1 MTVISYPISAYQNVP
16 INAQFFQP
24 SRFVISGVTLG
35 QTTTITTTDDMNY
48 VIGQEIRLIIPFSFG
63 CYQLNGQTGYVI
75 SIPSGNQIIVS
86 IDSSVN
92 VSNFKSS
99 PATTV
104 AQIVAIGDLNFG
116 FINQN
121 GNMNQ
126 GTYVPGSFINIS
138 PL

>member
-1 MTVISYPISAYQNVP
+1 M
-16 INAQFFQP
+16 
-24 SRFVISGVTLG
+24 ISGVTLG

>member
-16 INAQFFQP
+16 INAQFYQP

-35 QTTTITTTDDMNY
+35 TVTTVTTTEDMNY
-48 VIGQEIRLIIPFSFG
+48 VIGQQIRLIIPFSFG

-75 SIPSGNQIIVS
+75 SIPSANQVVVS

-92 VSNFKSS
+92 VSPYKSS

-104 AQIVAIGDLNFG
+104 AQILAIGDLNFG
-116 FINQN
+116 FINSN
-121 GNMNQ
+121 GTM

-138 PL
+138 PV

>member
-24 SRFVISGVTLG
+24 SRFVISGMTLG